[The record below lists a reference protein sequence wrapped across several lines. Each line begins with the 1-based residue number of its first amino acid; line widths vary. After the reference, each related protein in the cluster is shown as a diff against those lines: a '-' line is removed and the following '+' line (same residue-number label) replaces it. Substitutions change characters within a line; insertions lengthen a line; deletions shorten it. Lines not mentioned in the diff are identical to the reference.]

1 MWPFLGPSPPGPAR
15 PHFPAC
21 PAWLAGSARL
31 ATLPLPPF
39 FWPQCLYPVPASPSL
54 IALPA
59 HQCRKVHSPDFLPP
73 YRPPSPNT
81 HAPAHVFWIR
91 TGARREGTMGRCS
104 NNSDVG
110 SHIVRGLSE
119 CARGPRQLE
128 RAFCTPKLH
137 VGGSV
142 PCEKNA
148 HSPIRPSSS
157 TPLTPEYQCC
167 FLSVGGSVPA
177 CEKKRTFLSLD
188 TRVGGN
194 IDLRGRGGEVV
205 LDIGSTI
212 RVCVFFAPDGK
223 DSGLP
228 AKFSFKRWFV
238 ATLGRHGGGM
248 CSWTCVGLWCVGN
261 ASFKAAGRDSGFAL
275 NTVFKHSSF
284 APRGERRGV
293 HAQRCVRSWRLFL
306 CSERSIEVVR

>member
-1 MWPFLGPSPPGPAR
+1 MWPFLGPSPPGLAR

-31 ATLPLPPF
+31 ATLPLLPF

-73 YRPPSPNT
+73 YRPPSPSA
-81 HAPAHVFWIR
+81 HAPAHVFWI
-91 TGARREGTMGRCS
+91 TSREGTMGRCS
-104 NNSDVG
+104 HNSDVG

-157 TPLTPEYQCC
+157 TSLTPEYQCC

-177 CEKKRTFLSLD
+177 CEKNAHFCRWTHAWAATL
-188 TRVGGN
+188 
-194 IDLRGRGGEVV
+194 ICGGEGERLSWTLVARYECAFFSHQTGKIPACPQNSHSNDGV
-205 LDIGSTI
+205 LQPWAGMAAA
-212 RVCVFFAPDGK
+212 CV
-223 DSGLP
+223 
-228 AKFSFKRWFV
+228 
-238 ATLGRHGGGM
+238 LGRVLACGAWATPLSKQPGEIP
-248 CSWTCVGLWCVGN
+248 
-261 ASFKAAGRDSGFAL
+261 AL
-275 NTVFKHSSF
+275 H
-284 APRGERRGV
+284 
-293 HAQRCVRSWRLFL
+293 
-306 CSERSIEVVR
+306 

>member
-1 MWPFLGPSPPGPAR
+1 MRSRSAPTRARFLHTQAPCWGVR
-15 PHFPAC
+15 PV
-21 PAWLAGSARL
+21 RKKR
-31 ATLPLPPF
+31 TL
-39 FWPQCLYPVPASPSL
+39 
-54 IALPA
+54 A
-59 HQCRKVHSPDFLPP
+59 HQTVQLS
-73 YRPPSPNT
+73 
-81 HAPAHVFWIR
+81 APHPRISMLFSKR
-91 TGARREGTMGRCS
+91 GG
-104 NNSDVG
+104 VG
-110 SHIVRGLSE
+110 PGVR
-119 CARGPRQLE
+119 
-128 RAFCTPKLH
+128 
-137 VGGSV
+137 
-142 PCEKNA
+142 
-148 HSPIRPSSS
+148 
-157 TPLTPEYQCC
+157 
-167 FLSVGGSVPA
+167 
-177 CEKKRTFLSLD
+177 KKRTFLSLD

-205 LDIGSTI
+205 LDVGSTI

-228 AKFSFKRWFV
+228 AKFSFKRWFF